1 MSDGEK
7 KRFGNFAEYAQAR
20 KEQQGMPGMSGPG
33 IGNNNDQSRFMQ
45 SFGSSSGSGQQPG
58 LNGNM
63 MGGMMQQQQQ
73 DLQQRGM
80 APGSGLGGGGGLGM
94 QQNPM
99 NRSGLGMGLGNM
111 QGGGGRGGGAQ
122 GGAGGGGGGMGGRV
136 GMQGGG
142 AGGMGS
148 IGGVARPGNI
158 GGGGMGGGGGGGVQQ
173 GYGDGGDLLAL
184 LNKGG
189 MGGAALNVSG
199 GQPLPAGMNRGG
211 MSGLAPGGQGPVG
224 SGPGGEGGVPGM
236 GSSQTEFSMEEDFP
250 ALPGASS
257 GQGPNNSLMSG
268 SASGSHGIVEQFQRM
283 KMEGGVSDNQGPG
296 MRGGMHDKQD
306 KYGMLGLLD
315 VIRMENENLTFVA
328 LGTDLTTLGL
338 NLNAAENLHE
348 TFMSPFVNN
357 SQARTPDYQIPRC
370 YYITPPALKTAFFT
384 KFSDTTLFYI
394 FYHFLTRPSDA
405 PHQELRTSLVKYAYQ
420 ELQSNRGWQYQQEGN
435 LWLKRNDSN
444 QVVYFDLNKM
454 EILPFVHGQSGS
466 KTPPNS
472 EGAH

>member
-58 LNGNM
+58 PNGNM

-189 MGGAALNVSG
+189 MGGAALNDVVGDAIQISTEDRTYVFHVAQMRSG
-199 GQPLPAGMNRGG
+199 NQRNHVPKKLKELLENRKILKSGVNIMNDNKHLAKLGVTIPVESMEDIASIAKKLGICDKAPSLKTLAALLLRVDMDKSLARSYWDGMPTSALPQPLVDYAG
-211 MSGLAPGGQGPVG
+211 
-224 SGPGGEGGVPGM
+224 
-236 GSSQTEFSMEEDFP
+236 
-250 ALPGASS
+250 
-257 GQGPNNSLMSG
+257 
-268 SASGSHGIVEQFQRM
+268 
-283 KMEGGVSDNQGPG
+283 
-296 MRGGMHDKQD
+296 
-306 KYGMLGLLD
+306 
-315 VIRMENENLTFVA
+315 
-328 LGTDLTTLGL
+328 
-338 NLNAAENLHE
+338 
-348 TFMSPFVNN
+348 
-357 SQARTPDYQIPRC
+357 
-370 YYITPPALKTAFFT
+370 
-384 KFSDTTLFYI
+384 
-394 FYHFLTRPSDA
+394 
-405 PHQELRTSLVKYAYQ
+405 LR
-420 ELQSNRGWQYQQEGN
+420 
-435 LWLKRNDSN
+435 
-444 QVVYFDLNKM
+444 
-454 EILPFVHGQSGS
+454 
-466 KTPPNS
+466 
-472 EGAH
+472 